1 MCGIKIPQQDFAL
14 KMQGGFMRNG
24 GGGYLRG
31 TTVHAYV
38 HKYRISLIRHCGC
51 YFFHCLFCVATIQ
64 GWCLFLWKAY
74 GDQYYS
80 RVVFISLEG
89 PRRPILFKGG
99 VYFSGKPPPP
109 QKKTHPAVKIV
120 RLFSFKPLSCQLF
133 KVSIVNTD
141 RQHQRQLLCGST
153 LLSRPS
159 TLKRIFIDQ
168 NLKVYTF
175 VPSQVQSLV
184 IFIEWPSSSYCS
196 IHKLVHG

>member
-1 MCGIKIPQQDFAL
+1 MVF
-14 KMQGGFMRNG
+14 
-24 GGGYLRG
+24 
-31 TTVHAYV
+31 
-38 HKYRISLIRHCGC
+38 ISLESLRRSILFKGGV
-51 YFFHCLFCVATIQ
+51 YFSGKPTETNTIQ
-64 GWCLFLWKAY
+64 GWCLFLWKA
-74 GDQYYS
+74 
-80 RVVFISLEG
+80 
-89 PRRPILFKGG
+89 PPPPP
-99 VYFSGKPPPP
+99 PPPP